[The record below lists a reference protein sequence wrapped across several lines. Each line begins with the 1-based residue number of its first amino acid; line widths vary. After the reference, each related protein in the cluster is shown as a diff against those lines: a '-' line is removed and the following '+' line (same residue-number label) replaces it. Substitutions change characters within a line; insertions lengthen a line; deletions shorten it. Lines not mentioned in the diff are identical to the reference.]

1 MNRQELI
8 EILFILDNL
17 ITKFNKKIKSYEYK
31 NTILTIRFEDEEN
44 CINYVLDGGNDEKE
58 N

>member
-1 MNRQELI
+1 MNRQELV

-17 ITKFNKKIKSYEYK
+17 ITKFNKKIKRYEYK
-31 NTILTIRFEDEEN
+31 NHILKIWFEDEED

>member
-17 ITKFNKKIKSYEYK
+17 ITKFNKKIKSYEY
-31 NTILTIRFEDEEN
+31 NNHILTISFEDEEN

>member
-8 EILFILDNL
+8 EILFILDDL
-17 ITKFNKKIKSYEYK
+17 ITKFNRKIWKYRYEDHILMVWFDNNENFISYAL
-31 NTILTIRFEDEEN
+31 N
-44 CINYVLDGGNDEKE
+44 GGNDEKE

>member
-31 NTILTIRFEDEEN
+31 NHILTIRFEDEEN
-44 CINYVLDGGNDEKE
+44 
-58 N
+58 